1 MIVMKKP
8 LVYFLAAVTT
18 AYIGSAST
26 NVSAIFDWN
35 DVNLDKN
42 EEKTNII
49 IKELST
55 NTQIKIEDDYI
66 K

>member
-1 MIVMKKP
+1 MEKK
-8 LVYFLAAVTT
+8 
-18 AYIGSAST
+18 T
-26 NVSAIFDWN
+26 NITKLIDNINNENIENEKEKIESHLFDWN